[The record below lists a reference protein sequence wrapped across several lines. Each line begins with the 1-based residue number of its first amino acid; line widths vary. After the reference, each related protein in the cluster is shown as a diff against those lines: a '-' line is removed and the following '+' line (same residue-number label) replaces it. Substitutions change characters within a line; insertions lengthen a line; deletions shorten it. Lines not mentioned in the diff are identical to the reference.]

1 MKIICRHSIPV
12 EYMGSI
18 FNLSYC
24 SVLAASRNIRLQGGL
39 NRCQGRLEELWPGQA
54 YWRTAC
60 DETFGDEEAQ
70 VVCRQ
75 LGCQAEG
82 AT

>member
-1 MKIICRHSIPV
+1 M
-12 EYMGSI
+12 
-18 FNLSYC
+18 
-24 SVLAASRNIRLQGGL
+24 
-39 NRCQGRLEELWPGQA
+39 EELWPGQA

-75 LGCQAEG
+75 LGCQAEE
-82 AT
+82 ATRRPVLE